1 MKTHDLVELA
11 SRNLRESILRNG
23 LTTAGI
29 GVGVASLVAMLSL
42 GVGLQE
48 LASARLSRSGLF
60 DSIVVS
66 QLRNDRERDRDEPE
80 PVMPADE
87 PRILNESARREMER
101 IPNVLEVQPEIRFVS
116 EVRWN
121 DKSRVTQVGG
131 LAQSAAQTE
140 AFETIQGKF
149 FSSIAARET
158 ILQKEFAEILSAGQP
173 GSLIGQQLVL
183 RYAERQQLAPEESD
197 SSSMDN
203 TGEEAEDRDYGFT
216 LVRKEQS
223 LRIVGILDQEPFGG
237 LRQIS
242 RSRVFIPNALAE
254 ELNIAE
260 AGDLRGVVGDSPT
273 EKTYSTL
280 MVQVTSPTQVAAV
293 QDSIHRMGYRTF
305 SILDATSG
313 LRRFFAILDLFL
325 GIFGSLALAV
335 ASLGIIN
342 TLVMAVLER
351 RREIGIMKAI
361 GASDQDVKKLF
372 FAEAG
377 ALGFAGGIAGVCLA
391 AAIGLAINVGTSIY
405 LERQG
410 LEPEKVW
417 SSPWWLLAAAVLF
430 SVVVSLISGLYP
442 AARAAKLDPV
452 KALRYE

>member
-11 SRNLRESILRNG
+11 SRNLRESMLRNG

-48 LASARLSRSGLF
+48 LASARLSSSGLF

-66 QLRNDRERDRDEPE
+66 QLRNDRERDNDEPE
-80 PVMPADE
+80 PVIPESE
-87 PRILNESARREMER
+87 PRVLNESVRREIER
-101 IPNVLEVQPEIRFVS
+101 IPNVIEVHPEIRFAS

-121 DKSRVTQVGG
+121 DKSRITQVGG
-131 LAQSAAQTE
+131 LAQSAAKTE

-149 FSSIAARET
+149 FSSPAARET
-158 ILQKEFAEILSAGQP
+158 ILQKEFAEILSAGHP
-173 GSLIGQQLVL
+173 DVLIGQQLVL

-197 SSSMDN
+197 SSFMGG
-203 TGEEAEDRDYGFT
+203 TGEEAEDLDYGFT
-216 LVRKEQS
+216 LVRREQS

-254 ELNIAE
+254 ELNIAG
-260 AGDLRGVVGDSPT
+260 AGDLRGVIGDSPT
-273 EKTYSTL
+273 EKTYSIF
-280 MVQVTSPTQVAAV
+280 MVQVASPTQVAAV
-293 QDSIHRMGYRTF
+293 QDSIRGMGYRTF

-313 LRRFFAILDLFL
+313 LRRFFSILDLFL
-325 GIFGSLALAV
+325 GIFGSLALVV

-410 LEPEKVW
+410 LQPDKVW
-417 SSPWWLLAAAVLF
+417 SSPWWLLAAAILF
-430 SVVVSLISGLYP
+430 SVLVSLVSGLYP